1 MQKYKEMVIK
11 SPRVGRLP
19 SLDLEG
25 RWLENLGFTT
35 GKTVNISYQDSTL
48 TLSTTPIGTNH
59 ASVLQVTTRLVRN
72 RLRTCLLLD
81 WWLLKRYGIK
91 AGDCV
96 GLCLSQ
102 GMIQITKINRFTV
115 AACA

>member
-1 MQKYKEMVIK
+1 MYTFKELIIK
-11 SPRVGRLP
+11 HPKVGSLP
-19 SLDLEG
+19 TLDLQG
-25 RWLENLGFTT
+25 KFLENLGFTT

-72 RLRTCLLLD
+72 RPRTCLVLD
-81 WWLLKRYGIK
+81 WRLLKRYGIK